1 MGWNEFSQIQR
12 QLKPWFASQ
21 WEKHQLHCNE
31 TCRMGNTI
39 DWWLSLENS
48 LSWEL
53 IPLVLPFF
61 PGWYLSN
68 TIQSDILTLW
78 FYINTV
84 ILHFQVVIMLLS
96 KWESDCEWRKQCLTL
111 SSRSC
116 VCSFIICLLSSCFKV
131 FGYLIFNFP
140 SRKMCACVSVLC
152 CFKWSPHKKSI

>member
-1 MGWNEFSQIQR
+1 M
-12 QLKPWFASQ
+12 
-21 WEKHQLHCNE
+21 
-31 TCRMGNTI
+31 TI
-39 DWWLSLENS
+39 SGKQS
-48 LSWEL
+48 
-53 IPLVLPFF
+53 VLRAHTIGPSFF

-111 SSRSC
+111 SSRSY
-116 VCSFIICLLSSCFKV
+116 VCSFIMCLLSSCFKV

-140 SRKMCACVSVLC
+140 SRKMCACVLC
-152 CFKWSPHKKSI
+152 CFKWSPHKKSIQKNHHLQNNSLDSKLTSTFDTKLYLFSHIASLYP

>member
-1 MGWNEFSQIQR
+1 MAISGKQSVLR
-12 QLKPWFASQ
+12 A
-21 WEKHQLHCNE
+21 H
-31 TCRMGNTI
+31 TI
-39 DWWLSLENS
+39 GPS
-48 LSWEL
+48 
-53 IPLVLPFF
+53 FF

-140 SRKMCACVSVLC
+140 SRKMCACVCVFYVALSEALT
-152 CFKWSPHKKSI
+152 KKYTKKITIYRTIHLTLNLHQPLTLNFTFSAT